1 MPDAGS
7 LLKQLWFEAGDSQG
21 YALDALEH
29 IDALDHI
36 RPIPLKPAGGVLLMG
51 GDCSALGAA
60 HQAGPAQGWYGHFCR
75 DPAAAGV

>member
-7 LLKQLWFEAGDSQG
+7 LPKQLWFVAGDSQG
-21 YALDALEH
+21 HAHDGP
-29 IDALDHI
+29 DPI

-60 HQAGPAQGWYGHFCR
+60 HQAAPAQGWYGHFCR